1 MRLPSRDRGVNWV
14 AGDGPVVVDTGI
26 FGAGLT
32 SRSTPLAQQYA
43 PLLVGRQML
52 IAVQTVTELYCEAR
66 KANWGEA
73 RLQQLEQRIARAVI
87 APCDDQLARTCAD
100 LRLRCL
106 RHGPALAQK
115 VHTND
120 LWVAATAAH
129 YEIPLVS
136 SDRVFEGVPGLRLLT
151 LAAEL

>member
-1 MRLPSRDRGVNWV
+1 MNSV

-32 SRSTPLAQQYA
+32 SRSTPLAQRYA
-43 PLLVGRQML
+43 SLLVGRQL
-52 IAVQTVTELYCEAR
+52 VIAVQTVTELYFGAR

-73 RLQQLEQRIARAVI
+73 RLQQLEQRIVRAVI

-106 RHGPALAQK
+106 RQGHALAQK

-136 SDRVFEGVPGLRLLT
+136 NDRVFERAPGLWLLT
-151 LAAEL
+151 VGTEC

>member
-1 MRLPSRDRGVNWV
+1 MNSV

-32 SRSTPLAQQYA
+32 SRSMPLAQRYA
-43 PLLVGRQML
+43 SLLVGRQL
-52 IAVQTVTELYCEAR
+52 VIAVQTVTELYFGAR

-106 RHGPALAQK
+106 RQGHALAQK

-136 SDRVFEGVPGLRLLT
+136 NDRVFERAPGRRRALEEAVAT
-151 LAAEL
+151 LKHDDH